1 MRRHSPRK
9 SLVWLCGCLIGGLG
23 AWSALPAQ
31 NAGAFEY
38 EFAEIS
44 EGEALAAPGKP
55 GAPSNGSTL
64 RAASAL
70 LGMGYDGEVEPNNS
84 SASASPLAGRQGVVR
99 AKLWPAADI
108 DFFAIEAQAGDRLYA
123 GVMTSASAG
132 SGTDSLLRVI
142 APDGTTVIEAD
153 DNDGSFA
160 AASSGL
166 AGTTLASAGTYYL
179 QVSSPS
185 ATATVRPYELHYRLQ
200 AGTPTAEV
208 EPNDTPATANALP
221 ASGWVSGARGVAAA
235 TEQDWYSLSLN
246 AGDTVFLSLDLDPE
260 RDNVQWDGRLGF
272 GLFGDASNQ
281 ILVANDASTGS
292 VTNPLSESMF
302 ITVKEAGTYFAFVDS
317 ASAAVGGPTATYQLS
332 VTVQPAAN
340 EGLNCT
346 TYTSTNVPVAIG
358 PNAGLATSTITVP
371 GNPRIADLD
380 VSIQLNHTFMSD
392 IDAQLVSPG
401 GNSIGLFTDIGA
413 TTAGGQAQ
421 MDTVFDDE
429 AAIPPTFT
437 ALRGLALK
445 PELAYRLAWFD
456 GTDAG
461 GTWTLEL
468 RDDAAGDGGN
478 LTGWSLRV
486 CEAPPPPT
494 CAAGFTPVTVYSTDF
509 EAGAA
514 GFTSS
519 GTANEW
525 ELGLPATAATTTA
538 NPIAAFNSCASGSS
552 CWKTDLDG
560 TYDVSSSQ
568 DLLSPNIDLSG
579 LQPPVL
585 VRWSQRY
592 QMESASFDRYHVD
605 YRQVGGGN
613 GLRLFEW
620 ADATMANAAGS
631 PAVNIPAAAGW
642 SQNLVRADALAGQ
655 NTELLFHLDSDTTVN
670 FAGVAI
676 DDVSVTACR
685 ALSADLAITKTNGST
700 TSVPGGSTTY
710 TITSSNAGPD
720 AVTGATVADTFP
732 AALTCTW
739 TCVGAGGGTCTAAG
753 SGNLSDSVNLPA
765 GGSVTHTATC
775 AIAAAAT
782 GTLSNTATVSSAIT
796 DPTPANNSATDTDT
810 LSPQADLSI
819 TKTDG
824 QTAVSA
830 GGSTVYTITASNA
843 GPSNAPGSTV
853 ADTFPAACTSV
864 SWTCVAAGGGACT
877 AAGSGN
883 ISDAVNLPAGGSVS
897 YTATCAIS
905 AAASGT
911 LSNTAT
917 VSSAVTDPTPGNNA
931 ATDSSTLLP
940 PGALGA
946 SPSALA
952 FGTVNVGSTSPSQ
965 TVTLTNSGGSPL
977 TVSSLSAATAPFAL
991 AGGSCGAVPIV
1002 LAAGASCTLDYS
1014 FSPSVAG
1021 PAAQS
1026 LTADA
1031 GIAGSTSIALSGT
1044 GGVGSLG
1051 LLGSSLDFGRVQVGA
1066 GGQLSLTL
1074 TNTGSGSLDVTALSA
1089 VGAPF
1094 EQVAG
1099 GSCGAVPF
1107 TLAAGSS
1114 CTLLYRFAPTA
1125 TGSFS
1130 QTVTVG
1136 STAGSA
1142 TANLVGI
1149 GFVVTAVD
1157 AMDPRGLS
1165 LLGLILGLVGWV
1177 ALRRRG

>member
-1 MRRHSPRK
+1 M
-9 SLVWLCGCLIGGLG
+9 VWLCGCLIGGLG

-64 RAASAL
+64 RAAPAL

-132 SGTDSLLRVI
+132 SGSDSLLRVI

-153 DNDGSFA
+153 DNDGTFA
-160 AASSGL
+160 ATSSGL

-200 AGTPTAEV
+200 AGTPTPEV
-208 EPNDTPATANALP
+208 EPNDTPATATPLP

-429 AAIPPTFT
+429 AAIPPAFT

-732 AALTCTW
+732 AALSCSW

-765 GGSVTHTATC
+765 GGSVTYTATC
-775 AIAAAAT
+775 TIDASAT
-782 GTLSNTATVSSAIT
+782 GTLSNTATISSTVT

-824 QTAVSA
+824 QTAVTA

-864 SWTCVAAGGGACT
+864 SWTCVAAGGGTCT

-883 ISDAVNLPAGGSVS
+883 ISDSVNLPVGASVS

-977 TVSSLSAATAPFAL
+977 TVSSLSAAAAPFAL